1 MNFKTWIGISGLQ
14 QKKVA
19 EHLKL
24 SPSYLSEIATGKK
37 KATPVIAHLIE
48 QYTKGEVKRH
58 EMLLTQNH
66 KIDNETEFSN
76 LLLDR
81 GSPLTPELITK
92 ILCESGYANEINKAS
107 KGL

>member
-1 MNFKTWIGISGLQ
+1 MNLKTWIGISGLQ

-24 SPSYLSEIATGKK
+24 SPSYLSEIVTGKK
-37 KATPVIAHLIE
+37 KATTDIARLIE

-58 EMLLTQNH
+58 EILLLQNH
-66 KIDNETEFSN
+66 ISDNETEEPN

-81 GSPLTPELITK
+81 GSPLTPELMK
-92 ILCESGYANEINKAS
+92 KVFRESGYTEA
-107 KGL
+107 

>member
-1 MNFKTWIGISGLQ
+1 MNLKTWIGISGLQ

-24 SPSYLSEIATGKK
+24 SPSYLSEIVTGKK
-37 KATPVIAHLIE
+37 KATTDIARLIE

-58 EMLLTQNH
+58 EMLLLQKH
-66 KIDNETEFSN
+66 ISDNETEEPN

-81 GSPLTPELITK
+81 GSPLTPELITQV
-92 ILCESGYANEINKAS
+92 IRESGFA
-107 KGL
+107 GT